1 MTGLCQMIP
10 RESLTLEIPGWFS
23 DLGKLMGK
31 LRAIEWMRLQLI
43 CGKRNIVL
51 GNGPKEGMWIVYATE
66 GRKMREKK
74 V

>member
-31 LRAIEWMRLQLI
+31 LRAIEWMAAAAHLREE
-43 CGKRNIVL
+43 
-51 GNGPKEGMWIVYATE
+51 GPLTRPGASGVFSSPQSSL
-66 GRKMREKK
+66 
-74 V
+74 VVQ